1 MREIILLKIES
12 VEKCLKRIKEK
23 LVTPEYSIENNDI
36 QDIIVLNLQ
45 RACQQSIDLA
55 MFLDAELG
63 TGVPKSSSEA
73 FEKLMEKGVISKDS
87 YENMKK
93 MVGFRNV
100 AVHQYQSIDYNIVE
114 YVIKNR
120 LEDFYKLNR
129 EIIDSCL

>member
-12 VEKCLKRIKEK
+12 VEKCLKRIAAK
-23 LVTPEYSIENNDI
+23 LNEPGYSISNHDI

-55 MFLDAELG
+55 MFLNAELG
-63 TGVPKSSSEA
+63 TGVPRSSSDA
-73 FEKLMEKGVISKDS
+73 FEKLMEKGVISKVS
-87 YENMKK
+87 YQNMKG

-100 AVHQYQSIDYNIVE
+100 AVHQYQAIDYNIVE

>member
-23 LVTPEYSIENNDI
+23 LRTPGYSIEDNDI

-55 MFLDAELG
+55 MFLNAELG

-73 FEKLMEKGVISKDS
+73 FEKLMEKGVISKES

-100 AVHQYQSIDYNIVE
+100 AVHQYQSIDYSIVE

-120 LEDFYKLNR
+120 LEDFYKLNK
-129 EIIDSCL
+129 EIMDSCL

>member
-1 MREIILLKIES
+1 MKEIILSKIES

-23 LVTPEYSIENNDI
+23 LGESDYSIENYDT

-55 MFLDAELG
+55 MFLNAELG
-63 TGVPKSSSEA
+63 TGLPKSSADA
-73 FEKLMEKGVISKDS
+73 FEKLMEKGYISKES
-87 YENMKK
+87 YENMKG

-100 AVHQYQSIDYNIVE
+100 AVHQYQTIDYGIVE

-120 LEDFYKLNR
+120 LDDFYKLNK
-129 EIIDSCL
+129 EIMDNCL

>member
-55 MFLDAELG
+55 MFLNAELG

-73 FEKLMEKGVISKDS
+73 FEKLMEKGVISKES

>member
-55 MFLDAELG
+55 MFLNAELG